1 MTTVSPWS
9 RHAEPSPQQGVTL
22 PQPPL
27 PPPLP
32 QMATGGRRA
41 RRRWPWIAGG
51 VVCVIA
57 AISGAAVISYAVSR
71 NATRIPIPAPPSSA
85 APQFTVAEQA
95 AAKDNLCRTFDMSVR
110 GQGGQGG
117 LRVNG
122 ELNVP
127 VILRSINSAVVVENT
142 LTAAVPQDVAAAA
155 RNYIT
160 TTLDQTTAAMGNTP
174 TTKLNDLTDRRNDAV
189 YGLIDACRLPR

>member
-9 RHAEPSPQQGVTL
+9 RHTEQSAQQGVTL
-22 PQPPL
+22 PQPPS

-32 QMATGGRRA
+32 QMPTGGRRA
-41 RRRWPWIAGG
+41 HRRWPWIAGG
-51 VVCVIA
+51 VVGVLA

-71 NATRIPIPAPPSSA
+71 NATRTPIPAPPSSA

-122 ELNVP
+122 ELNIPMV
-127 VILRSINSAVVVENT
+127 LRSLNSATAVQNA
-142 LTAAVPQDVAAAA
+142 LTAAVPSDVAANA
-155 RNYIT
+155 RTYIT
-160 TTLDQTTAAMGNTP
+160 ATLNETTAVLANVPTSEGNR
-174 TTKLNDLTDRRNDAV
+174 LTDVGNDALFA
-189 YGLIDACRLPR
+189 LIDACGLPR

>member
-9 RHAEPSPQQGVTL
+9 RHAQPSAQQGVTL
-22 PQPPL
+22 PQPPS

-32 QMATGGRRA
+32 QMPTGGRRA
-41 RRRWPWIAGG
+41 RRRWPWISGG
-51 VVCVIA
+51 LLCAIATISAAA
-57 AISGAAVISYAVSR
+57 AISYVVSSHT
-71 NATRIPIPAPPSSA
+71 ATR
-85 APQFTVAEQA
+85 FTPEDQA
-95 AAKDNLCRTFDMSVR
+95 AAKEHLCHTFDTSVR

-117 LRVNG
+117 LRVDG

-127 VILRSINSAVVVENT
+127 VILRSINSAVVVEST
-142 LTAAVPQDVAAAA
+142 LTAAVPQDVATAA

-174 TTKLNDLTDRRNDAV
+174 TTKLNDLTDTRNDAV
-189 YGLIDACRLPR
+189 YGLIDACGLPR